1 MEMLR
6 TQHDVSED
14 LVVGHLDV
22 TNSNTQAK
30 NLLELELDRGTD
42 LRDLVVEILS
52 MRDGGGELSSCM
64 AVSETASTTRRS
76 TYPWTDRDQGDEE
89 SA

>member
-22 TNSNTQAK
+22 TNSNTHTQD
-30 NLLELELDRGTD
+30 LLKLELDGGTNFV
-42 LRDLVVEILS
+42 DLVVQIFRV
-52 MRDGGGELSSCM
+52 RDGSWEF
-64 AVSETASTTRRS
+64 AS
-76 TYPWTDRDQGDEE
+76 
-89 SA
+89 

>member
-52 MRDGGGELSSCM
+52 VRDGGGELASCEGM
-64 AVSETASTTRRS
+64 SGTLQYT
-76 TYPWTDRDQGDEE
+76 
-89 SA
+89 